1 MKHREIHKNIYW
13 IGVNDRET
21 YLFESLWPLPQGVA
35 YNSYA
40 ITDKKVAIIDTVKGS
55 YDSQFIEKLKEL
67 LNGRKPD
74 YLIINHME
82 PDHSGSIKILIEI
95 YPNITIVGNQKTI
108 EFLNGFYGEFKNTL
122 VVKEKDV
129 LNLGE
134 YELEFYLTPMVHWP
148 ETMMTYEKKTKTLF
162 SGDAFGGFGTLDGGI
177 FDDEVNTE
185 FYEYETLRYY
195 SNIVGKYAVMV
206 NAAVSRLK
214 DIEIK
219 TICATHGPIY
229 RKNPEKII
237 NDYINWS
244 NYKTERG
251 VVIVYGSMYGNTKKM
266 AEAISEGVKEAGI
279 KDVIVHDISKSNLS
293 YIIADIWKYN
303 GVILGSCAYNQKIFP
318 PMEHLLSFY
327 ENAKPKNHILGIFGS
342 YSWSGGAVSR
352 LKEFAKNIGWQVI
365 EPEIEVKHAPKQQDL
380 ENCFKLGKELGARL

>member
-134 YELEFYLTPMVHWP
+134 YELEFYLTPMVHCP

-214 DIEIK
+214 
-219 TICATHGPIY
+219 
-229 RKNPEKII
+229 
-237 NDYINWS
+237 
-244 NYKTERG
+244 
-251 VVIVYGSMYGNTKKM
+251 
-266 AEAISEGVKEAGI
+266 
-279 KDVIVHDISKSNLS
+279 
-293 YIIADIWKYN
+293 
-303 GVILGSCAYNQKIFP
+303 
-318 PMEHLLSFY
+318 
-327 ENAKPKNHILGIFGS
+327 
-342 YSWSGGAVSR
+342 
-352 LKEFAKNIGWQVI
+352 EFAKNIGWQVI